1 MTDAPERLILHDL
14 RQIDQKVDRVIEDVH
29 DLKVRMTA
37 VEENLAGIYQNLAG
51 VHRRIDRVEARLDR
65 IERRLD
71 LAETSP

>member
-1 MTDAPERLILHDL
+1 MTDAPESLILRYL

-37 VEENLAGIYQNLAG
+37 VEENLAG

-71 LAETSP
+71 LADAGA